1 MPLFTLAQ
9 VQSTL
14 TNYLAAT
21 TGTTYLEVFTEF
33 PSNENTA
40 SEGFYAARAYQ
51 ADRMKNS
58 NGITPG
64 GHVYTIRD
72 RVEMYIVTQQVNPY
86 VENQLGIFQQFID
99 DPLFKDYFLREH
111 TIEQQYVKNSE
122 RYRIIFNLERLQ
134 VI

>member
-14 TNYLAAT
+14 TNYLATT
-21 TGTTYLEVFTEF
+21 TGTHHLEVFTNF
-33 PSNENTA
+33 PSNERQIA
-40 SEGFYAARAYQ
+40 EGFYAARAYQ
-51 ADRMKNS
+51 AERLKNA

-64 GHVYTIRD
+64 GHIYSIKD
-72 RVEMYIVTQQVNPY
+72 KIEMYVVTQQDSPY

-111 TIEQQYVKNSE
+111 TIEQQYIKNSE
-122 RYRIIFNLERLQ
+122 QYKIIFDLTRLQ